1 MDMPTAV
8 ILVSPGRRC
17 LGENVTFSDGNTTA
31 PVKCHQATHHMSK
44 APRQAYIFGPFS
56 LLPDDKQLL
65 RDGKAVALAPKAFDL
80 LLLLV
85 QNQGHLVEKDT
96 VLSQLWPDSI
106 VEEVAVAHSVSQIR
120 KALRNGTSDVV
131 YIETVPKRGYRFVA
145 PVEIA
150 GAPVEGR
157 ALRTRLAVLP
167 FDNLSSDL
175 EREYLADGL
184 TEEVIAALGHVDPEH
199 FGVIGRTSMMTYKRT
214 TKSLATIGAELDAE
228 YLLESSLHAEGG
240 RLRITSKLVRARDQ
254 LQVWSGTY
262 DSEPRSVLTFQREL
276 SGAIAHD
283 VQLHLSPERVNI
295 LEQRQSQQV
304 EAYDLYLRGRY
315 FWNQLSPPTTRRAVE
330 LYRRAID
337 LDPDYALAWA
347 GLAMAYAASPINGDT
362 PPLQVG
368 PLAREAANHAARIA
382 PDLAETHTSLGLVHF
397 WLGWDWPAAEA
408 ACRKAVALDSSDGV
422 AHRILGIVLSA
433 LMRHDEAQ
441 AAMRRARELDPLD
454 ATHHALSAQLAFT
467 ARDYPLA
474 VDRAR
479 QGCALSPEFWVARY
493 QLAQAYEQLG
503 RHELA
508 LEALQTAAPFSNGNS
523 KVLALRGYILAQL
536 GRTSEAEQIM
546 DTLDAAS
553 RDRYVPP
560 YATALVHAG
569 LRQRDAA
576 YAWLQRAYDAHDV
589 HLALLVIDPKWDGF
603 RADPQFEALLKRC
616 GFTNAI

>member
-1 MDMPTAV
+1 
-8 ILVSPGRRC
+8 
-17 LGENVTFSDGNTTA
+17 
-31 PVKCHQATHHMSK
+31 MSK
-44 APRQAYIFGPFS
+44 APRQAYVFGPFA

-85 QNQGHLVEKDT
+85 QNQGHLVDKDT
-96 VLSQLWPDSI
+96 VLSRLWPDSI

-150 GAPVEGR
+150 ATPVEGR

-254 LQVWSGTY
+254 LQVWSSTY

-283 VQLHLSPERVNI
+283 VQLHLSPERVNT

-304 EAYDLYLRGRY
+304 EVYDLYLRGRY

-337 LDPDYALAWA
+337 QDPDYALAWA

-474 VDRAR
+474 VDHAR
-479 QGCALSPEFWVARY
+479 QGCALSPEFWVAHY

-523 KVLALRGYILAQL
+523 KVLALRGYIL
-536 GRTSEAEQIM
+536 GNSGTPVRPKKYM
-546 DTLDAAS
+546 HTLDAAS
-553 RDRYVPP
+553 RDHYVPP

-603 RADPQFEALLKRC
+603 RADPQFEALLMRC